1 MKITDALRGEH
12 AVLYVLFED
21 VRETI
26 NDSDNIEIIR
36 KSIST
41 LDKALLSHAAIEDN
55 ILFPALDQHI
65 AGMGPLEMMR
75 AEHKNVDEL
84 VEAARVEQ
92 DMAALISQAKQLID
106 LAFGHFQKEEM
117 ALFAMA
123 EQFLSE
129 EELTALGDQWAAT
142 RNVEIQGESC
152 ISAA

>member
-12 AVLYVLFED
+12 AVLYVLLED

-26 NDSDNIEIIR
+26 SDSDNIDVVK

-41 LDKALLSHAAIEDN
+41 LDRALLSHAEIENN
-55 ILFPALDQHI
+55 ILFPALDPHI
-65 AGMGPLEMMR
+65 GQMGPLEMMR
-75 AEHKNVDEL
+75 SEHQGIDEL
-84 VEAARVEQ
+84 LEASRSEQ
-92 DMAALISQAKQLID
+92 DVAVLKSLAKQLVD
-106 LAFGHFQKEEM
+106 LAYGHFQKEEM

-129 EELTALGDQWAAT
+129 DELSALGDQWAAK
-142 RNVEIQGESC
+142 RNVEVQGQSC

>member
-12 AVLYVLFED
+12 GVLYVLLGD

-26 NDSDNIEIIR
+26 TDSDSIDVIR

-41 LDKALLSHAAIEDN
+41 LDKALLSHAEIEDS

-65 AGMGPLEMMR
+65 AGMGPLEMMH
-75 AEHKNVDEL
+75 AEHQGVDEL
-84 VEAARVEQ
+84 LAAARVEQ
-92 DMAALISQAKQLID
+92 DMATLISQAKQLID

-129 EELTALGDQWAAT
+129 EELAALGDQWAAK
-142 RNVEIQGESC
+142 RNVVVEGHSC

>member
-12 AVLYVLFED
+12 GVLYVLFED

-26 NDSDNIEIIR
+26 NASDNIDVIG

-41 LDKALLSHAAIEDN
+41 LDKALLSHAEIEDT
-55 ILFPALDQHI
+55 ILFPALEQHI
-65 AGMGPLEMMR
+65 GGMGPLEMMR
-75 AEHKNVDEL
+75 AEHQGVDEL
-84 VEAARVEQ
+84 VAAARVEQ
-92 DMAALISQAKQLID
+92 DVAALKSQAKQLID
-106 LAFGHFQKEEM
+106 LAFGHFQKEEN

-129 EELTALGDQWAAT
+129 EELSALGDQWAAK
-142 RNVEIQGESC
+142 RNVEIQGQSC

>member
-12 AVLYVLFED
+12 GVLYVLFED

-26 NDSDNIEIIR
+26 NDSDNIEVIR

-41 LDKALLSHAAIEDN
+41 LDKALLSHAGIEDS

-75 AEHKNVDEL
+75 AEHQEVDEL
-84 VEAARVEQ
+84 VAAARVEQ
-92 DMAALISQAKQLID
+92 DMATLKSQAKQLID

-129 EELTALGDQWAAT
+129 EELAALGEQGAAK
-142 RNVEIQGESC
+142 RNVTVEGHSC

>member
-12 AVLYVLFED
+12 GVLYVLFED

-26 NDSDNIEIIR
+26 NDNDNIDVIR
-36 KSIST
+36 KSIAT
-41 LDKALLSHAAIEDN
+41 LDRALLSHASIEDT
-55 ILFPALDQHI
+55 ILFPALDPHI
-65 AGMGPLEMMR
+65 GQMGPLDIMR
-75 AEHKNVDEL
+75 AEHQSVDEL
-84 VEAARVEQ
+84 LNAARSEQ
-92 DMAALISQAKQLID
+92 DVAALKSQATQLIE

-129 EELTALGDQWAAT
+129 EELTALGDQWAAK
-142 RNVEIQGESC
+142 RNVEIQGQSC